1 VLRGQLTRLNQNLV
15 RFVNRPAH
23 PMRRPRA
30 SAIMETA
37 EAGVDKASTH
47 QAPDVETATMEI
59 EQEVVRVSPLI
70 AKLSKCPRS
79 LHELWKEYE
88 FGSGGFKAAKDF
100 TERERGAD
108 KSKYYRRNVFW
119 RKVGDLILAGLS
131 SDEACDLIYQCYGPS
146 CSVTFILNKMI
157 SDKKTGGHPGLRICH
172 R

>member
-1 VLRGQLTRLNQNLV
+1 MLQGQLTRLNRNLV
-15 RFVNRPAH
+15 RFGNRPAH

-37 EAGVDKASTH
+37 EAEVDGAPTA
-47 QAPDVETATMEI
+47 QAPDAETATMEM
-59 EQEVVRVSPLI
+59 EQEVVRVPPLI

-100 TERERGAD
+100 TESERGAD
-108 KSKYYRRNVFW
+108 KSKYYWRNVFW

-131 SDEACDLIYQCYGPS
+131 SDKACDLIYQCYGPS
-146 CSVTFILNKMI
+146 CSVTSVLNKMI
-157 SDKKTGGHPGLRICH
+157 SDKKTGGHPGLRIRH

>member
-1 VLRGQLTRLNQNLV
+1 MLRGQLTWLNWNLV
-15 RFVNRPAH
+15 RFVNRSAH
-23 PMRRPRA
+23 PMRRPRV
-30 SAIMETA
+30 SAIIETG
-37 EAGVDKASTH
+37 EAGVDEAPTP
-47 QAPDVETATMEI
+47 QAPDAETATMEMR
-59 EQEVVRVSPLI
+59 QEVVQVPPLI

-88 FGSGGFKAAKDF
+88 FGSGGFKAAQDF
-100 TERERGAD
+100 TEREGGD
-108 KSKYYRRNVFW
+108 KSNYYQRNVFW

-131 SDEACDLIYQCYGPS
+131 SEKAYDLIHQCYGWS